1 MKTILVEDVYKVH
14 GTSSVSVP
22 EGTALEE
29 IIAKF
34 AREPA
39 VTAVFLVDSRER
51 FAGVISRADVL
62 KWAQL
67 RLPGGGGSRE
77 IHLGAVLRLV
87 FATKAEDL
95 ARGDRR
101 SVGVRPHDT
110 LAKALEQMINQEELT
125 IPVLDSEGKIMGD
138 LRLSEVL
145 HKALEVGRTGTE

>member
-1 MKTILVEDVYKVH
+1 METILVEDVYKVH

-22 EGTALEE
+22 QEIALEE
-29 IIAKF
+29 IITKF
-34 AREPA
+34 AREPG

-51 FAGVISRADVL
+51 FAGMISRADLL

-67 RLPGGGGSRE
+67 RLPGRGGSRE
-77 IHLGAVLRLV
+77 IHVGEVLRLV

-101 SVGVRPHDT
+101 SLGVRPNDT
-110 LAKALEQMINQEELT
+110 LAKALEQMINQEEIT